1 MFQKKNLILLFLI
14 AWPFIF
20 LMPFTLKFLQPGNDF
35 ELYYFVYKKYIF
47 EFLKIGHLPL
57 WSPAEGSGYS
67 LVFNPLSQYFYPVS
81 WVYYSFSFIVGEL
94 NTYTFTIYTISA
106 LSIFNIGTYFFLKS
120 YNLSTKIIII
130 STLIVCSGLRLT
142 ELLKFPNALHAAA
155 WFPWVLLGIN
165 HALLKKNYLK
175 KYLLIFI
182 STFMIFTAGYPYFIF
197 YSFIMCLI
205 YFLFFLIK
213 KYKVLLFTSNY
224 DSFDNNKKY
233 FLNCVIP
240 ASLSFLICSPYLL
253 KINQL
258 MKFTNGRSE
267 NEIGFSLTGSASYYD
282 HIGSWFYPP
291 IATADGWYYFGISV
305 SFIIILFLTS
315 KFNYKQIS
323 TRLIL
328 ILFLFFLF
336 FAVQLSNVKESL
348 IFGIL
353 WDLIPPIRNIRY
365 WEKFTI
371 ILMPIFTLII
381 AHSLQFSNHLKNIRN
396 KENKKYLINILLIFM
411 FLSFVQIYFINF
423 SDYESIFWNRWQ
435 AIRLD
440 YLNLSLLWPFNY
452 IPILYKHYVYL
463 IFLVIF
469 FIFFFIYLK
478 EFQITK
484 NLFFFKNFCYVVIFF
499 SITELFLL
507 SNIQWAIPYNYYQNG
522 FEKLGLVKNYNK
534 FNPSPMRD
542 LNLAFDTNSVSNNKS
557 GSPIHQGNMYY
568 RNNKKFNPNIFNNWG
583 MKNHILMYSKYF
595 DQNGKFKENF
605 HEEIK
610 NKVKIF
616 YALSNNKRIFFTENI
631 NYSFIQDFVNE
642 AEIFEKKSN
651 FLYEKKVYTGDVL
664 EINLNIDKDGWLT
677 FVDNWDPN
685 WEVYVNSKKKKI
697 EKLFGSYKS
706 VKIEQGFSTVR
717 FTYNPFNLNFTKEQI
732 FN

>member
-142 ELLKFPNALHAAA
+142 ELIKFPNALHAAA

-233 FLNCVIP
+233 FLNCIIP

-323 TRLIL
+323 TRLIS

-381 AHSLQFSNHLKNIRN
+381 AHSLQFSNHLKNIIN
-396 KENKKYLINILLIFM
+396 KENKKYLINILLIFI

-463 IFLVIF
+463 IFLIIF
-469 FIFFFIYLK
+469 FIFFIIYLK

-507 SNIQWAIPYNYYQNG
+507 SNIQWAIPYNYYQNS